1 MAQLKN
7 NINIGWYGGCD
18 SCEDFSFYKEN
29 GTLQD
34 GYETVIS
41 ILQIKDSG
49 FVYSS
54 WTSEQHE
61 KQKSVWGGLPQ
72 IVKDALTR
80 LDFIKD
86 GQGITKFQCGT
97 PYIIEI
103 EEGSTLDI
111 SEFVL
116 SGQGSSDAGRVIEC
130 FDCPEFPPC
139 VCE

>member
-1 MAQLKN
+1 VAQLKN
-7 NINIGWYGGCD
+7 NISIGWYGGCD
-18 SCEDFSFYKEN
+18 SCEDFDFYKEN

-34 GYETVIS
+34 GYENVIS
-41 ILQIKDSG
+41 ILQIKESG

-54 WTSEQHE
+54 WTTEQNE
-61 KQKSVWGGLPQ
+61 KQKTIWANLPHSVKNSLSR
-72 IVKDALTR
+72 V
-80 LDFIKD
+80 DFIKN
-86 GQGITKFQCGT
+86 GQGITKLQCGT

-103 EEGSTLDI
+103 EQGSELDI

-116 SGQGSSDAGRVIEC
+116 SGQGAGDSGRVIEC